1 MERKGLLLVLSGPSG
16 AGKGT
21 ICDKFMTR
29 NKHVKL
35 SISTTTRNIREGEID
50 GVSYDFISK
59 EKFESG
65 LFNGEFLEYVHVFEN
80 YYGTPRSFVDD
91 NIKKGID
98 VLLEIEIVGAMKI
111 KEEYP
116 EAVLIFVLPPSFK
129 ELENRIVKRG
139 TETNA
144 QISDRLGRA
153 LSEIKKIN
161 EYSYFIMNNDIDE
174 SVTYM
179 ESIIRAEKSSVKRY
193 NQEIISFY
201 EEEK

>member
-21 ICDKFMTR
+21 ICDKFMAR
-29 NKHVKL
+29 NEHVKL
-35 SISTTTRNIREGEID
+35 SISTTTRNMREGETD

-144 QISDRLGRA
+144 QINDRLGRA